1 MNGKR
6 SHGRPWSR
14 REVLQTGLKGSAAAM
29 AAAYGLRPDFA
40 LAQVPNEF
48 DGSKFQLAAPEPNPK
63 RGGVLRYGITSRPP
77 HFDVHQSGTINS
89 LGCQGCMFD
98 NLVRRDPRDSGKTI
112 IPDLAHSWQISK
124 DGMTYTF
131 FLRKDVQFHD
141 GAEFTAD
148 DIKATY
154 DRICKP
160 PAGVSIPR
168 SILFSSVSEINVRD
182 KHTIEFKLSQPR
194 PANFIMSGFASGWN
208 VIFRKKTLEDNQYN
222 LRRVVD
228 IPGTGPFKSKR
239 RVENEVWVMERN
251 PNYWNKG
258 LPYLDGLEFYHGLP
272 FSPELGSA
280 VLSGRTD
287 YARIVDP
294 ITARKA
300 QATPGMSSL
309 NFYQSVIQG
318 TWPNAKKKPF
328 DDPRVRRAVHLVFER
343 AVLVDVVKD
352 VAPMMVGGFIYPFSD
367 FATPLDQ
374 LAKRPGYQSDP
385 TAAIKEAKALLAAA
399 GYAKGAPPLD
409 FLVRDVATF
418 KLWAQAIQA
427 MLQQSLGLECKLR
440 TVVESVWFD
449 DIKSGNFDM
458 AVGAVVSTLLDPSD
472 YFNAWYKKD
481 GPQNYSGWDNAE
493 FNALMPQ
500 IDSEVDPA
508 KRLALVRK
516 AEEIME
522 KEVPVFP
529 ICWEKINDVWYNY
542 VKGHNPKDYFGIYD
556 VVRMDTMWLDKA

>member
-1 MNGKR
+1 MTKVR
-6 SHGRPWSR
+6 HPWSSPNR
-14 REVLQTGLKGSAAAM
+14 RQILKGGAAATL
-29 AAAYGLRPDFA
+29 AAAYGLRPDWA
-40 LAQVPNEF
+40 LANVPAEF
-48 DGSKFQLAAPEPNPK
+48 DGKSFQLAAPEPNAK

-112 IPDLAHSWQISK
+112 IPDLAHSWKISP
-124 DGMTYTF
+124 DGKTYTF
-131 FLRKDVQFHD
+131 FLRDGVQFHD
-141 GAEFTAD
+141 GAELTAED
-148 DIKATY
+148 VKATF
-154 DRICKP
+154 DRIAKP
-160 PAGVSIPR
+160 PQGISIPR
-168 SILFSSVSEINVRD
+168 SVLFAAVESITARD
-182 KHTIEFKLSQPR
+182 KLTVEFKLAEPR
-194 PANFIMSGFASGWN
+194 PPAFIMAAIASGWN

-251 PNYWNKG
+251 QSYWNKG
-258 LPYLDGLEFYHGLP
+258 LPYLDGIEFYHGLP

-287 YARIVDP
+287 YARVVDP

-300 QATPGMSSL
+300 KETPGMSSL

-318 TWPNAKKKPF
+318 CWPNAKKKPF
-328 DDPRVRRAVHLVFER
+328 DDPRVRRAVHLVMEK

-352 VAPMMVGGFIYPFSD
+352 VAPMMVGGFIYPFSE

-374 LAKRPGYQSDP
+374 LTKRLGYQDDP
-385 TAAIKEAKALLAAA
+385 TAAIKEAKALMAAA
-399 GYAKGAPPLD
+399 GYPNGFKD
-409 FLVRDVATF
+409 IDILVRDVPSF
-418 KLWAQAIQA
+418 KLWSQAIQS
-427 MLQQSLGLECKLR
+427 MLQQALNIETKLR
-440 TVVESVWFD
+440 VVVESVWFD
-449 DIKSGNFDM
+449 DIKSGNFGL
-458 AVGAVVSTLLDPSD
+458 AIGAVVSTLLDPSD

-481 GPQNYSGWDNAE
+481 GPQNYAGWDNAK
-493 FNALMPQ
+493 FNELLPQ
-500 IDSEVDPA
+500 IDREVDAA
-508 KRLALVRK
+508 KRLALIRQ
-516 AEEIME
+516 AEEILE
-522 KEVPVFP
+522 QDPPVFP

-556 VVRMDTMWLDKA
+556 VVRFDTFWLDK

>member
-6 SHGRPWSR
+6 SRGSHWNR
-14 REVLQTGLKGSAAAM
+14 REVLQTGMKGSAAAL

-40 LAQVPNEF
+40 LAQVPAEF
-48 DGSKFQLAAPEPNPK
+48 DGTKFQLKAPEPNPK
-63 RGGVLRYGITSRPP
+63 RGGVLRYGITCRPP
-77 HFDVHQSGTINS
+77 HFDVHQSGTINN
-89 LGCQGCMFD
+89 LGSQGCMFD

-124 DGMTYTF
+124 DGKTYTF

-141 GAEFTAD
+141 GADFTAD
-148 DIKATY
+148 DVKATY
-154 DRICKP
+154 DRISKP
-160 PAGVSIPR
+160 PAGISIPR

-182 KHTIEFKLSQPR
+182 KHTIEFKLAEPR

-208 VIFRKKTLEDNQYN
+208 VIVRKKTLEDNQQN

-251 PNYWNKG
+251 PNYWNKEVA
-258 LPYLDGLEFYHGLP
+258 YLDGVEFYHALP
-272 FSPELGSA
+272 FSPELGSS
-280 VLSGRTD
+280 VLAGRTD

-294 ITARKA
+294 VSSRKA
-300 QATPGMSSL
+300 QSTPGMSSL
-309 NFYQSVIQG
+309 NYYQSVIQG
-318 TWPNAKKKPF
+318 TWPNTKRKPF
-328 DDPRVRRAVHLVFER
+328 DDPRVRRAAHLVFER

-367 FATPLDQ
+367 FATPIKELE
-374 LAKRPGYQSDP
+374 KRPGYQSDP
-385 TAAIKEAKALLAAA
+385 AAGIKEAKALLAAA
-399 GYAKGAPPLD
+399 GYKGGAPLD

-449 DIKSGNFDM
+449 DIKSGNFDL
-458 AVGAVVSTLLDPSD
+458 AVGAIVSTLLDPSD

-481 GPQNYSGWDNAE
+481 GPQNYSGWDHAE
-493 FNALMPQ
+493 FNGLLPQ
-500 IDSEVDPA
+500 IDREVDAA
-508 KRLALVRK
+508 KRLALIRK
-516 AEEIME
+516 AEDIME
-522 KEVPVFP
+522 KDVPMFP

>member
-1 MNGKR
+1 MNG
-6 SHGRPWSR
+6 GSR
-14 REVLQTGLKGSAAAM
+14 RLVWNRRQLLQSGVKGGAAAV
-29 AAAYGLRPDFA
+29 AAAYGLRPHYA
-40 LAQVPNEF
+40 LADVPLEF
-48 DGSKFQLAAPEPNPK
+48 DGSNFQLRAPEANPK

-131 FLRKDVQFHD
+131 HLREGVQFHD

-148 DIKATY
+148 DVKATY

-160 PAGVSIPR
+160 PTGVSIPR
-168 SILFSSVSEINVRD
+168 SVLFSSVSEINVRD
-182 KHTIEFKLSQPR
+182 KRTIEFKLSESR
-194 PANFIMSGFASGWN
+194 PPNFIMSSFASGWN

-251 PNYWNKG
+251 PNYWSTE
-258 LPYLDGLEFYHGLP
+258 LPYLDGLEFYHGVP

-300 QATPGMSSL
+300 KETPGMSSL

-328 DDPRVRRAVHLVFER
+328 DDPRVRRAVHLTFER
-343 AVLVDVVKD
+343 AVLVDVTKD
-352 VAPMMVGGFIYPFSD
+352 VAPMMVGGFIYPFSE

-374 LAKRPGYQSDP
+374 LVKRPGYQDDP
-385 TAAIKEAKALLAAA
+385 TAALKEAKALIAAS
-399 GYAKGAPPLD
+399 GYKGGPPLD
-409 FLVRDVATF
+409 FLVRDVPTF

-427 MLQQSLGLECKLR
+427 MLQQGLGFECTLR

-481 GPQNYSGWDNAE
+481 GPQNYSGWSNDE
-493 FNALMPQ
+493 FDALMPQ
-500 IDSEVDPA
+500 IDREVDA
-508 KRLALVRK
+508 TRRLTLIRN
-516 AEEIME
+516 AENILER
-522 KEVPVFP
+522 EVPVFP
-529 ICWEKINDVWYNY
+529 ICWEKINDVWYDY